1 MTEKNVNEQQEKK
14 NNKPDI
20 KRQVLPDKIRDKAD
34 SGLIKIRK
42 PSYKPLIPV
51 AFSLELLDRGME
63 ILHTRGDKYDI
74 RETGELLME
83 AKEFIDKTASEFYR
97 LTVRIAEYANDNR
110 LDRDINPDYTPI
122 YPRSIKRLKERVSD
136 LNLNVSSKELE
147 PAKEPKGKKSAE

>member
-1 MTEKNVNEQQEKK
+1 MTEKNVNAEQEKK
-14 NNKPDI
+14 SNKPDV
-20 KRQVLPDKIRDKAD
+20 KQDKIRDKAD

-42 PSYKPLIPV
+42 PAYKPLIPV

-97 LTVRIAEYANDNR
+97 LTIKIAEYANDNR
-110 LDRDINPDYTPI
+110 LDKDINPDYTPI

-136 LNLNVSSKELE
+136 LNLAPSH
-147 PAKEPKGKKSAE
+147 KEPEKETKAKKTAE